1 MAMINMMS
9 PSGRLIDVD
18 GIPTYYEDAGEG
30 LPLLLIHGSG
40 PGIDGPL
47 SWAPVLPALNAR
59 FRTINV
65 DAPGYGESEM
75 LKVRDTPENVARHF
89 VKLLD
94 HLAIEKV
101 AAAGHSRGGRI
112 AVELVAAVPERV
124 SHLAIVCSGSAAPG
138 GHVTENG
145 QWTQSS
151 VALVG
156 YGVNGDSS
164 YDGFKAA
171 LLTSL
176 YNKDVWTD
184 EMLRP
189 AYDRFIDRRLD
200 EWVERMKAFDPLQ
213 FYHVEDAEPFEAKVR
228 AIAVPTVVVT
238 GREDE
243 TGPWNR
249 SLPLVEMIRDVE
261 FHTLPFCGH
270 FPQYDR
276 PAALTAL
283 LVDFLTRTPELPA
296 AATSGT
302 GVQAR

>member
-1 MAMINMMS
+1 LRTTT
-9 PSGRLIDVD
+9 GQLIQVD
-18 GIPTYYEDAGEG
+18 GIPTYYEEAGDG

-40 PGIDGPL
+40 PGIDGRF
-47 SWAPVLPALNAR
+47 SWAPVLPALSAH

-75 LKVRDTPENVARHF
+75 LEVRDTPENVARHF
-89 VKLLD
+89 VRLLD
-94 HLAIEKV
+94 HLGIEKV
-101 AAAGHSRGGRI
+101 APVGHSRGGRI
-112 AVELVAAVPERV
+112 AVELVAAAPERV

-138 GHVTENG
+138 GHVTESG
-145 QWTQSS
+145 GWTHSS
-151 VALVG
+151 TSIVG
-156 YGVNGDSS
+156 YGANGDSS
-164 YDGFKAA
+164 YEGFKAA

-176 YNKDVWTD
+176 YSKELWTD
-184 EMLRP
+184 ELLRP
-189 AYDRFIDRRLD
+189 AYDRFIARRLD
-200 EWVERMKAFDPLQ
+200 EWVARMKAFDPLR

-228 AIAVPTVVVT
+228 AIGVPTTVIT

-261 FHTLPFCGH
+261 FHTLSFCGH

-276 PAALTAL
+276 PAALLAL

-296 AATSGT
+296 AAGGRVSSG
-302 GVQAR
+302 QAG